1 MYCAFAPKCNNA
13 GSLSYLQNSDET
25 MNKRASLGLAAAL
38 LLLGAIAFYAYQR
51 WSSDEGSARATSLA
65 TMPFGASAVV
75 YADFAA
81 LRQSPFA
88 AEFFAWAPRPQ
99 IDADYAQFLRDTGF
113 DYERDLDRVA
123 IAAIKHGQDTVLFA
137 VADGRFDRKKITAYA
152 SQTGARENRGNR
164 EIFTVPVTSAPPNSA
179 AVPASPRKISFT
191 FLRKNRMAF
200 TDSADL
206 AALLSQPQTGQDAK
220 EWRERFER
228 LAGSPVFAV
237 IRQDAAPGSALASRA
252 PGGWQSPQLST
263 LLDQLQWITIAGK
276 PEGDRLRVVT
286 EGECGL
292 DASARQLAD
301 FLNDVLL
308 LAQVGLNGP
317 QVRRQLDPQVREAY
331 LEMLKGAD
339 VSRLDRGETK
349 SVRLVFDVTPKF
361 LQAAR
366 SAVPVAPQPPPP
378 PQPQPKTPPHKQL

>member
-1 MYCAFAPKCNNA
+1 MKN
-13 GSLSYLQNSDET
+13 
-25 MNKRASLGLAAAL
+25 RASLGLAAAV
-38 LLLGAIAFYAYQR
+38 LLLGAIAFYTYHR
-51 WSSDEGSARATSLA
+51 WSGDESSARATSLA
-65 TMPFGASAVV
+65 TMPTGASAIV

-99 IDADYAQFLRDTGF
+99 IDDDYAQFLRDTGF
-113 DYERDLDRVA
+113 DYERDLNRVA
-123 IAAIKHGQDTVLFA
+123 VAAIKHGQDTALFA
-137 VADGRFDRKKITAYA
+137 VADGRFDREKIATYA
-152 SQTGARENRGNR
+152 SQAGTRETRGGR
-164 EIFTVPVTSAPPNSA
+164 EIFSVPITSAPPNSA

-191 FLRKNRMAF
+191 FLRKNRMALS
-200 TDSADL
+200 DSADL
-206 AALLSQPQTGQDAK
+206 ASLLSQPRTDQDAK

-292 DASARQLAD
+292 DVSARQLAD
-301 FLNDVLL
+301 LLNGVLA
-308 LAQVGLNGP
+308 LAQAGLNGP
-317 QVRRQLDPQVREAY
+317 QVRQQLDPQAREAY

-366 SAVPVAPQPPPP
+366 SAVPSVPPR
-378 PQPQPKTPPHKQL
+378 K